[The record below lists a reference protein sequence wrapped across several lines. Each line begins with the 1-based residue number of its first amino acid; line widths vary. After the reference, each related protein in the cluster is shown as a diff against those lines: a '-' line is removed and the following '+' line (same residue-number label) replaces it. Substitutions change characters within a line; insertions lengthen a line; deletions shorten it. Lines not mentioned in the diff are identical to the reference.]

1 MNICLFGGTFDPIHL
16 GHLEIARA
24 AADRFQLK
32 QVLFCPAYQSPFKR
46 EQRHAP
52 YPHRFAMVALA
63 IAGQG
68 GEDGKE
74 DGKNDKR
81 FLVSDLESPMTTTS
95 AGEAPNYTV
104 DTVRR
109 LKKQLGKSD
118 RLFFLCGMDA
128 FKDIARW
135 HEPEALLASCEFI
148 VAARP
153 GFPLADVA
161 AALPEKMRPS
171 KAVLAASRELKSDAL
186 VLPGANI
193 HLLTE
198 TAEDASS
205 TSVRVAI
212 GNKRP
217 TTRQLPPLVAAYIKR
232 QRLYLDHKK

>member
-32 QVLFCPAYQSPFKR
+32 QVLFCPAYQSPFKQ

-63 IAGQG
+63 IAG
-68 GEDGKE
+68 EDGE
-74 DGKNDKR
+74 NDKR

-128 FKDIARW
+128 FKDIAKWR
-135 HEPEALLASCEFI
+135 EPEALLASCEFI

-153 GFPLADVA
+153 GYPLAEVA

-217 TTRQLPPLVAAYIKR
+217 TARQLPPSVAAYIKR
-232 QRLYLDHKK
+232 QRLYLDQKK

>member
-32 QVLFCPAYQSPFKR
+32 KVLFCPAYESPFKR
-46 EQRHAP
+46 QQQSAA

-63 IAGQG
+63 TRDDA
-68 GEDGKE
+68 
-74 DGKNDKR
+74 R
-81 FLVSDLESPMTTTS
+81 FLASDLESPES
-95 AGEAPNYTV
+95 SGSEGPNYTV
-104 DTVRR
+104 ETVRR
-109 LKKQLGKSD
+109 LKQELGKSD

-128 FKDIARW
+128 FKDIAKWR
-135 HEPEALLASCEFI
+135 EPEALLASCEFI

-153 GFPLADVA
+153 GYPLAELA
-161 AALPEKMRPS
+161 AALPEKMRPT

-186 VLPGANI
+186 VLAGANI

-205 TSVRVAI
+205 TSVRMAV
-212 GNKRP
+212 GKKHP
-217 TTRQLPPLVAAYIKR
+217 TARQLPAAVAAYIKK
-232 QRLYLDHKK
+232 QKLYR

>member
-32 QVLFCPAYQSPFKR
+32 QVLFCPAYQSPFKQG
-46 EQRHAP
+46 EQSAA

-63 IAGQG
+63 IAAEEE
-68 GEDGKE
+68 GEG
-74 DGKNDKR
+74 DKR
-81 FLVSDLESPMTTTS
+81 FLASDLESPVRS
-95 AGEAPNYTV
+95 AGETPNYTV

-109 LKKQLGKSD
+109 LKQQLGKSD

-128 FKDIARW
+128 FKDIAKW
-135 HEPEALLASCEFI
+135 HEAEALLACCEFV

-161 AALPEKMRPS
+161 AALPASLRPA
-171 KAVLAASRELKSDAL
+171 KAVLAASKQLQSDAL
-186 VLPGANI
+186 VLRGANI

-205 TSVRVAI
+205 TSVRLAI
-212 GNKRP
+212 GNKHP
-217 TTRQLPPLVAAYIKR
+217 TARQLPPLVAAYIKR
-232 QRLYLDHKK
+232 QRLYQQRAHKK